1 MKRTSLFENWFRT
14 LKVLVLCLGSTLV
27 SAGWLMGVVTLAAA
41 AESGTAQ
48 PKEWENTLNMAKRE
62 GRVVIHGA
70 SEVPELF
77 EEAFQKAYPEI
88 KVTTISAGRGTE
100 RIQRIMSERRAG
112 QYLVDLY
119 IGSPRD
125 VYSTFLP
132 AGIIDPIQPL
142 LLLPEVVDKSKW
154 WMGKH
159 HYVDAENKFIFIYE
173 GAPQGGGILY
183 NKNLLDLKALKSFSD
198 ILNPKWK
205 GKMASIDPMISGA
218 HEQNLRFFYYHPQ
231 IGPEFIKRLYSEMD
245 IIISRDDR
253 QVLDW
258 LAVGK
263 IAFALFPR
271 NFEDALKQGLPIAEI
286 PLGHFKEGAFIDPFT
301 GLVSFMN
308 RAPHPNAARVA
319 VNWLLSREGQI
330 AFQKYK
336 AAAGCN
342 SCESLREDIPKD
354 HLVFRRKEGVS
365 YMMTTR
371 PEMIDMTPIR
381 QLIKESLAKAKK
393 G

>member
-1 MKRTSLFENWFRT
+1 MTHTGIDWVFEDDLIRDVR
-14 LKVLVLCLGSTLV
+14 LIKSPRE
-27 SAGWLMGVVTLAAA
+27 LA
-41 AESGTAQ
+41 
-48 PKEWENTLNMAKRE
+48 
-62 GRVVIHGA
+62 
-70 SEVPELF
+70 LF

-88 KVTTISAGRGTE
+88 KVTTTSAGRGTE

-119 IGSPRD
+119 VGSPRD

-132 AGIIDPIQPL
+132 AKIIDPIQPL

-159 HYVDAENKFIFIYE
+159 YYVDAENKFIFIYE

-183 NKNLLDLKALKSFSD
+183 NKNLVDLKALKSFSD

-205 GKMASIDPMISGA
+205 GKIASIDPMISGS

-263 IAFALFPR
+263 IVFALFPR
-271 NFEDALKQGLPIAEI
+271 NFEDAVKQGLPIAEI

-336 AAAGCN
+336 AAGGCN

-393 G
+393 D